1 MPFSLQARAH
11 DIHRTD
17 SVFVLSEK
25 FGNSKFI
32 IANTKYNEEHIKEI
46 LAPSQW
52 NKIRLIYNGINLDKF
67 NPIEREIDENKK
79 LYLLCVARLI
89 PQKGLT
95 YLLDA
100 CDILK
105 KSGYDFKCVIIGG
118 TEEPRYRDYHSD
130 LLNKL
135 NAMSLQ
141 KNVELVG
148 VKPFEY
154 VLQQY
159 KHADIFV
166 LPCIIAEDGSRDII
180 PNVLIEAM
188 AMKLPVVSTTV
199 TGVPEIVDHGING
212 ILVSPG
218 NEKILSEAIINL
230 IKDPELRMELGSNAR
245 LKVESTF
252 DISKNIKSYVHLF
265 NY

>member
-1 MPFSLQARAH
+1 MYLGGILIENGIGHIHSPWSDVNSFIGLVSSKLTDLPFSLQARAH

-105 KSGYDFKCVIIGG
+105 KSGYNFKCVIIGG

-148 VKPFEY
+148 
-154 VLQQY
+154 QT
-159 KHADIFV
+159 I
-166 LPCIIAEDGSRDII
+166 
-180 PNVLIEAM
+180 
-188 AMKLPVVSTTV
+188 
-199 TGVPEIVDHGING
+199 
-212 ILVSPG
+212 
-218 NEKILSEAIINL
+218 
-230 IKDPELRMELGSNAR
+230 
-245 LKVESTF
+245 
-252 DISKNIKSYVHLF
+252 
-265 NY
+265 